1 MADGR
6 TRPDA
11 CLVDSPYL
19 AGDDYTI
26 ADMAA
31 YPWVVTADT
40 FLADVL
46 AERLATKPALLAW
59 MDKIAKRPAVKRG
72 MAVPAM

>member
-1 MADGR
+1 
-6 TRPDA
+6 
-11 CLVDSPYL
+11 LVDSPYL